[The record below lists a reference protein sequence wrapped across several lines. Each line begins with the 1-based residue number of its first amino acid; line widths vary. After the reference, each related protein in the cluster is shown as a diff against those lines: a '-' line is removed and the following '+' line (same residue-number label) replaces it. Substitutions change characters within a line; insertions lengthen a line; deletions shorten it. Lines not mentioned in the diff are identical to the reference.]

1 MADKCIG
8 FFKNKKARLLVLF
21 FIMLQMFNTTVF
33 ADDPAYKASDSSKKV
48 INGIVNVALLVAIV
62 VGILLI
68 IVGVIKFV
76 VAHANEDGPGQQK
89 AAMLLATGIALLL
102 LGGIFKALNL
112 AEIVSNATSTVE
124 SISNLTQS
132 DAGLMGGGK

>member
-1 MADKCIG
+1 MTNY
-8 FFKNKKARLLVLF
+8 KNKFNLKSLKIVLLFVLTQ
-21 FIMLQMFNTTVF
+21 IMLTVNIF
-33 ADDPAYKASDSSKKV
+33 ADDPNYSASTSSKKV

-112 AEIVSNATSTVE
+112 ADIISNATSTVE
-124 SISNLTQS
+124 GISDLTQS
-132 DAGLMGGGK
+132 DAGLMGGTK

>member
-1 MADKCIG
+1 MTNY
-8 FFKNKKARLLVLF
+8 KNLLKIKSLK
-21 FIMLQMFNTTVF
+21 IMLLFVLTQIMLTVNIF
-33 ADDPAYKASDSSKKV
+33 ADNTNYSAETSSTKV
-48 INGIVNVALLVAIV
+48 INGIINVALLIAIV

-112 AEIVSNATSTVE
+112 ADIVSNAVK
-124 SISNLTQS
+124 
-132 DAGLMGGGK
+132 DAGTLSLAGKAAESTASTKG

>member
-1 MADKCIG
+1 MTNY
-8 FFKNKKARLLVLF
+8 KNQLKIKSLK
-21 FIMLQMFNTTVF
+21 IMLLFVLTQIMLTVNIF
-33 ADDPAYKASDSSKKV
+33 ADNYDAKKSSTKV
-48 INGIVNVALLVAIV
+48 INGIINVALLIAIV

-112 AEIVSNATSTVE
+112 ADIVSNAV
-124 SISNLTQS
+124 Q
-132 DAGLMGGGK
+132 DAGTLSLAGKAAESTASGG